1 MTLRT
6 NFTYR
11 NPSAIAV
18 TPIPH
23 ASLHEAAE
31 RGDSRV
37 IRTLIADGVDVDA
50 RDLKGQTPLIVAIR
64 HRQLRA
70 AAELI
75 AAGAS
80 LNVETRNGWTPL
92 SVAVKSGNPFMIELI
107 AGTSGGAVRA

>member
-1 MTLRT
+1 MSLHT
-6 NFTYR
+6 NFIYR
-11 NPSAIAV
+11 NPSAIDANPV
-18 TPIPH
+18 PGGT
-23 ASLHEAAE
+23 LHEAAE
-31 RGDSRV
+31 QGDSRL

-50 RDLKGQTPLIVAIR
+50 RDAKGQTPLIVAIR

-80 LNVETRNGWTPL
+80 LNAETRTGWTPL